1 MKRHFTAIVQFPIR
15 NLFCDGGKEGKDE
28 EMVI

>member
-1 MKRHFTAIVQFPIR
+1 MKRHFAATVQFPIR

-28 EMVI
+28 EMMA